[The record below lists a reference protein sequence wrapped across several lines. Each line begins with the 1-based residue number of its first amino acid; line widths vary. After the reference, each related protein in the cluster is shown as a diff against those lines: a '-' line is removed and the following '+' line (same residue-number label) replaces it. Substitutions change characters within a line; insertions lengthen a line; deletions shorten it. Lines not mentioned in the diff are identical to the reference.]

1 MVEPERDEPSLELE
15 LPRLRRRKRKDRAA
29 EPTPPSG
36 EQATVPE
43 VETVAEPP
51 PPVTTVAQ
59 PAAAPAPAAPAPT
72 PAPAQT
78 TVLEVAPE
86 DDAPPEPRVRRP
98 RPSVR
103 LPGGWAAVVVTG
115 LLVGLT
121 LVGLTWA
128 SLRTCEQVQGTSSC
142 GTAGYPMLGLVV
154 AIAVLVGSLLLR
166 LAQVPDPVS
175 TSLLGVGVAAVIV
188 LVFLVNHLD
197 QPVMVVVI
205 PLICA
210 ATYAGSHWL
219 TTAVIEPGR
228 D

>member
-1 MVEPERDEPSLELE
+1 MGEPERDEPSLELE

-29 EPTPPSG
+29 APTEPVPPSG
-36 EQATVPE
+36 EQVTAPE
-43 VETVAEPP
+43 AETVAEPP
-51 PPVTTVAQ
+51 PPEAPVAQ
-59 PAAAPAPAAPAPT
+59 PAPT
-72 PAPAQT
+72 QT
-78 TVLEVAPE
+78 IVLETEPSEPVDE
-86 DDAPPEPRVRRP
+86 APPARRARRT

-154 AIAVLVGSLLLR
+154 ALAVLVGSLLLR

-188 LVFLVNHLD
+188 LVFLINHLD
-197 QPVMVVVI
+197 QPAMVVVI

-210 ATYAGSHWL
+210 ATYAGAHWL